1 MVKWETLMAR
11 LLWNFGLQLDNN
23 VAKLRTVN
31 QETLQQEAVVVH
43 VYKFHS
49 KRGKSLKR
57 CPYENRVSPKDGI

>member
-1 MVKWETLMAR
+1 MAR

-43 VYKFHS
+43 VSAIVVCVQVPFQ
-49 KRGKSLKR
+49 KRKVIKTLS
-57 CPYENRVSPKDGI
+57 I